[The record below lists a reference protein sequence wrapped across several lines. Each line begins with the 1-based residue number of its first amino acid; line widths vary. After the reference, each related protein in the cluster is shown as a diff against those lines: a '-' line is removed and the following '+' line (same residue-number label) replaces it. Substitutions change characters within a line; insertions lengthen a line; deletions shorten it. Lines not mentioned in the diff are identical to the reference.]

1 MNLTSKDISED
12 FPNSGKTYLNNASV
26 SLMPL
31 QSIEAMKDFLISYNS
46 MGPDSIDSKS
56 FVTEK
61 LQNTRKVIAKITN
74 CQPEEIILTQST
86 TDGINIVANGLS
98 FEPNSNLIIRGLSHE
113 HHANFYPW
121 LRLQNKTKIKNLSID
136 KNGFFNFDE
145 FKTLLDNNTKL
156 VALSHALYNTGSILP
171 IEKIG
176 NMLENHTLFFID
188 SAQTVGC
195 IGNFDVKKI
204 KCDFMSFNGSKWL
217 CGPMG
222 TGLFYCNKKSQGL
235 LEPMTIGGESAM
247 IYDDTKLVAISH
259 ALYNTGSILPVEK
272 IGNMLENNT
281 LFFIDSAQTIGCI
294 GNFDVTKTKC
304 DFMSFNGSKWLC
316 GPMGTGLFYCNK
328 KSHELLEPVTIG
340 GESAMIYDNTNLA
353 FKDIPDKFQTGFRN
367 YVGMVGLESS
377 VNYLLKFGMENI
389 REKDLYLSNLL
400 REELSK
406 IKNIILYGPETPE
419 ERTSIVSFN
428 IDGYDP
434 QIIVEKLEKQNIILA
449 VREILEQK
457 IIRASPHFFNTE
469 SEIFRVI
476 DAIKNL

>member
-12 FPNSGKTYLNNASV
+12 FPNSGKIYLNNASV
-26 SLMPL
+26 SLMPS
-31 QSIEAMKDFLISYNS
+31 QSIEAMRDFLISYNS
-46 MGPDSIDSKS
+46 LGPDSIASEP
-56 FVTEK
+56 FVIEK
-61 LQNTRKVIAKITN
+61 LRNTRKIIAKIIN

-98 FEPNSNLIIRGLSHE
+98 FEQNSNLIIRGLSHE

-121 LRLQNKTKIKNLSID
+121 IRLQNKTKIKNLSID
-136 KNGFFNFDE
+136 ENGFFNFDE
-145 FKTLLDNNTKL
+145 LKALLDNNTKL
-156 VALSHALYNTGSILP
+156 V
-171 IEKIG
+171 
-176 NMLENHTLFFID
+176 
-188 SAQTVGC
+188 V
-195 IGNFDVKKI
+195 
-204 KCDFMSFNGSKWL
+204 
-217 CGPMG
+217 
-222 TGLFYCNKKSQGL
+222 
-235 LEPMTIGGESAM
+235 
-247 IYDDTKLVAISH
+247 ISH

-281 LFFIDSAQTIGCI
+281 SFFIDSAQTVGCI
-294 GNFDVTKTKC
+294 DNFDVTKIKC
-304 DFMSFNGSKWLC
+304 NFMSFNGSKWLC

-328 KSHELLEPVTIG
+328 ESHELLEPMTIG
-340 GESAMIYDNTNLA
+340 GESAMIYNNTNLA

-389 REKDLYLSNLL
+389 RKKNLYLSTLL

-406 IKNIILYGPETPE
+406 IKNIILYGSEFPQ
-419 ERTSIVSFN
+419 ERTSIVSFS

-434 QIIVEKLEKQNIILA
+434 QTIVEKLEKQNIVLA

-457 IIRASPHFFNTE
+457 IVRASPHFFNTE
-469 SEIFRVI
+469 SEILRVI